1 MAGYYNF
8 SMSNNARTAYAN
20 GEKPLSRWTK
30 EEILSELEEETAE
43 KLKPLTARELREI
56 LLYRSSWHHTS
67 SRYNRTS
74 FYSINKDKAEEITEE
89 EIREIIKMRKERIIE
104 GKEVKETSTPSYI
117 TALVQYTE
125 WEGTRNHPKPVN
137 KEDIVFFR
145 AGDKMVMCPNSKNY
159 QKRLTS
165 LCIVFKIE
173 QKTKYASAE
182 TLKRRYERQK

>member
-43 KLKPLTARELREI
+43 KLKPLTARELRKI

-125 WEGTRNHPKPVN
+125 WEGRTGSGH
-137 KEDIVFFR
+137 I
-145 AGDKMVMCPNSKNY
+145 SL
-159 QKRLTS
+159 QK
-165 LCIVFKIE
+165 
-173 QKTKYASAE
+173 AWAA
-182 TLKRRYERQK
+182 

>member
-1 MAGYYNF
+1 
-8 SMSNNARTAYAN
+8 MSNNARTAYAN